1 MLELARDVRRM
12 IAAPIA
18 HRGLH
23 AAGGPPENSFAAAEA
38 AIAGGYAIECDVQLS
53 GDGVPVVYHDETL
66 ERLTSKA
73 GAVRDHSA
81 AELGALHLRGTDE
94 TIPSLAAFLDRVGRR
109 APLFIELKRQ
119 DKRVLGR
126 PPHHGRNRL
135 LAEAVGKVIAGFAGD
150 AALMSFDPRLVAF
163 ARHFIPDRPR
173 GIVAMG
179 AASDN
184 EGHVPGWQH
193 FGGSH
198 LLHLPWTRPQF
209 VAYEAAALPAFVP
222 LRVARTLRL
231 PLLSWTVRSQAEAD
245 RLAPLLDQIIF
256 ESFIP
261 ADAMTSGPA

>member
-1 MLELARDVRRM
+1 MPQLAEDLRRM

-23 AAGGPPENSFAAAEA
+23 DGDGPPENSLAAAEA

-53 GDGVPVVYHDETL
+53 ADGVPVIYHDETL
-66 ERLTSKA
+66 ERLTPKG

-81 AELGALHLRGTDE
+81 AELAAMRLYGTDE
-94 TIPSLAAFLDRVGRR
+94 TIPSLATFLAEVGGR

-126 PPHHGRNRL
+126 APHHGRNRL
-135 LAEAVGKVIAGFAGD
+135 LAEAVGKVMAGFTGA

-163 ARHFIPDRPR
+163 AREFMPDRPR

-209 VAYEAAALPAFVP
+209 IAYEAAALPAFAPV
-222 LRVARTLRL
+222 RAARMLGL

-245 RLAPLLDQIIF
+245 RVAPLLDQIIF
-256 ESFIP
+256 ENFIP
-261 ADAMTSGPA
+261 RPSAKPPT